1 MEESMYDIDFDKIEP
16 QLLAHE
22 SQLHLASEILSQL
35 KKYDLRHHFILFS
48 SGTTGGDLKGYAI
61 SKEALFTNADAVN
74 KHFNLNRQDISGL
87 SLPTYHI
94 GGLSVLAR
102 ADLLGN
108 KVVDARKWN
117 PDSWHEKMDDVSITT
132 VVPTQMYDLVQRKL
146 KPSKNL
152 RYIIVGGDLLSTGL
166 KDEAMKL
173 GWPVIRTFGMSEV
186 CSQLASAANPES
198 DELEVLPIHQVKTDE
213 NKRLLVKSEA
223 LFTLQFKMGK
233 TFEVQLAEE
242 LCDKDGFYKTS
253 DRADIH
259 GKTLRHLGR
268 IGDEFKIAGHLVN
281 FNTLRNELSSYLVKH
296 DLYNQMEFSLQDDP
310 RKGKKLVLL
319 SLQKVSEMDLTA
331 IAKLIAPVKI
341 DEVQEVSSFERT
353 ALGKLKKV

>member
-1 MEESMYDIDFDKIEP
+1 MEILMYDVDFDKIEP

-22 SQLHLASEILSQL
+22 SQMHLAPEIFENL

-48 SGTTGGDLKGYAI
+48 SGTTGGDLKGYAV

-74 KHFNLNRQDISGL
+74 KHFKLTRSDVSGL

-108 KVVDARKWN
+108 KVIDARKWN
-117 PDSWHEKMDDVSITT
+117 PDSWAERMSDVSITT
-132 VVPTQMYDLVQRKL
+132 VVPTQMYDLVQRKM
-146 KPSKNL
+146 KPSAAL
-152 RYIIVGGDLLSTGL
+152 RYIIVGGDLLSEGL
-166 KDEAMKL
+166 KTEAMKL

-186 CSQLASAANPES
+186 CSQLASATHPES
-198 DELEVLPIHQVKTDE
+198 DDLEVLPIHQVKTDE

-223 LFTLQFKMGK
+223 LFTLQFKMGAN
-233 TFEVQLAEE
+233 FEVQMAEE

-253 DRADIH
+253 DRADIF
-259 GKTLRHLGR
+259 GKTIRHLGR

-281 FNTLRNELSSYLVKH
+281 FNTLRNELSTYLVKH
-296 DLYNQMEFSLQDDP
+296 HLFNQMEFSLQDDL

-319 SLQKVSEMDLTA
+319 SLQKVSEQALVE
-331 IAKLIAPVKI
+331 ISRLIAPVKI

-353 ALGKLKKV
+353 ALGKLKKI

>member
-1 MEESMYDIDFDKIEP
+1 MFDVDFDKIEP

-22 SQLHLASEILSQL
+22 SQMHLASEIYQQL

-48 SGTTGGDLKGYAI
+48 SGTTGGDLKGYAV

-74 KHFNLNRQDISGL
+74 KHFKLTRSDVSGL

-117 PDSWHEKMDDVSITT
+117 PETWSEKMSDVSITT
-132 VVPTQMYDLVQRKL
+132 VVPTQLYDLVQRKM

-152 RYIIVGGDLLSTGL
+152 RYIIVGGDLLSSGL
-166 KDEAMKL
+166 KEEAMKL

-186 CSQLASAANPES
+186 CSQLASATHPES
-198 DELEVLPIHQVKTDE
+198 DALEVLPIHQVKTDE

-233 TFEVQLAEE
+233 TFEVQLANE
-242 LCDKDGFYKTS
+242 LCDKEGYYRTS
-253 DRADIH
+253 DRADVY
-259 GKTLRHLGR
+259 GNVLKHLGR

-281 FNTLRNELSSYLVKH
+281 FNTLREALSTYCVKH
-296 DLYNQMEFSLQDDP
+296 DLFNKMEFSLQDDP

-319 SLQKVSEMDLTA
+319 TLQKISDNTFSE
-331 IAKLIAPVKI
+331 ISKLISPVKI
-341 DEVQEVSSFERT
+341 DDVQEVSNFERT
-353 ALGKLKKV
+353 ALGKLKKI

>member
-1 MEESMYDIDFDKIEP
+1 MFNVDFDKIEP
-16 QLLAHE
+16 QLLAHD
-22 SQLHLASEILSQL
+22 SQMHLATEILSHL

-48 SGTTGGDLKGYAI
+48 SGTTGGDLKGYAV

-74 KHFNLNRQDISGL
+74 KHFKLTRADVSGL

-108 KVVDARKWN
+108 KVIDARKWN
-117 PDSWHEKMDDVSITT
+117 PDSWAEKMKDVSITT
-132 VVPTQMYDLVQRKL
+132 VVPTQLYDLVQKGMR
-146 KPSKNL
+146 PSSAL
-152 RYIIVGGDLLSTGL
+152 RYIIVGGDLLSSGL
-166 KDEAMKL
+166 KEEAMKL

-186 CSQLASAANPES
+186 CSQLASATHPDS
-198 DELEVLPIHQVKTDE
+198 DDLEVLPIHQVKTDE
-213 NKRLLVKSEA
+213 SKRLLVKSEA

-253 DRADIH
+253 DRAEIH
-259 GKTLRHLGR
+259 GNTIRHLGR

-281 FNTLRNELSSYLVKH
+281 FNTLRNELSTYLVKH
-296 DLYNQMEFSLQDDP
+296 HLYNQMEFSLQDDP

-319 SLQKVSEMDLTA
+319 TLQKVSEDQFSE
-331 IAKLIAPVKI
+331 ISKLISPVKI
-341 DEVQEVSSFERT
+341 DEVEVVVSFERT
-353 ALGKLKKV
+353 ALGKLKRV

>member
-1 MEESMYDIDFDKIEP
+1 MFDIDFDKLEP
-16 QLLAHE
+16 QVLAHE
-22 SQLHLASEILSQL
+22 SQQKFIPQILEGL

-48 SGTTGGDLKGYAI
+48 SGTTGGDLKGYAV

-74 KHFNLNRQDISGL
+74 RHFKLTRSDVSGL

-108 KVVDARKWN
+108 KVIDARKWDPEN
-117 PDSWHEKMDDVSITT
+117 WNKKMSDVSITT

-152 RYIIVGGDLLSTGL
+152 RYIIVGGDLLSSGL
-166 KDEAMKL
+166 KDESMKL

-186 CSQLASAANPES
+186 CSQLASAKHPES
-198 DELEVLPIHQVKTDE
+198 DDLEILPIHQVKTDE
-213 NKRLLVKSEA
+213 NKRLLVKSES

-242 LCDKDGFYKTS
+242 LCDSDGYYKTS
-253 DRADIH
+253 DRAEIH
-259 GKTLRHLGR
+259 GNTLRHLGR

-281 FNTLRNELSSYLVKH
+281 FNTLRNELSTYLMKH
-296 DLYNQMEFSLQDDP
+296 DLFNKMEFSLQDDP

-319 SLQKVSEMDLTA
+319 SLQKVPESSLLE
-331 IAKLIAPVKI
+331 ISKLIAPVKI

-353 ALGKLKKV
+353 ALGKLKKI

>member
-1 MEESMYDIDFDKIEP
+1 MFDIDFNKIEP
-16 QLLAHE
+16 QVLAHE
-22 SQLHLASEILSQL
+22 SQIHLAPEILKGL
-35 KKYDLRHHFILFS
+35 KKFDLRHHFILFS

-74 KHFNLNRQDISGL
+74 KHFKLTRADVSGL

-108 KVVDARKWN
+108 KVIDARKWD
-117 PDSWHEKMDDVSITT
+117 PEKWSEKMSEVSITT
-132 VVPTQMYDLVQRKL
+132 VVPTQMYDLVQRKM

-152 RYIIVGGDLLSTGL
+152 RYIIVGGDLLSSGL

-186 CSQLASAANPES
+186 CSQLASAKNPKS
-198 DELEVLPIHQVKTDE
+198 DDLEILPIHEVKTD
-213 NKRLLVKSEA
+213 KDQRLLVKTES
-223 LFTLQFKMGK
+223 LFTLQFKLGK
-233 TFEVQLAEE
+233 KFEVEFAEE

-253 DRADIH
+253 DRAEIH
-259 GKTLRHLGR
+259 GNTLRHLGR
-268 IGDEFKIAGHLVN
+268 MGDEFKIAGHLVN
-281 FNTLRNELSSYLVKH
+281 FNTLRNELSTYLVKH
-296 DLYNQMEFSLQDDP
+296 KQFNQMEFSIQEDA

-319 SLQKVSEMDLTA
+319 TLQKLSPNALDA
-331 IAKLIAPVKI
+331 ISKLIAPVKI